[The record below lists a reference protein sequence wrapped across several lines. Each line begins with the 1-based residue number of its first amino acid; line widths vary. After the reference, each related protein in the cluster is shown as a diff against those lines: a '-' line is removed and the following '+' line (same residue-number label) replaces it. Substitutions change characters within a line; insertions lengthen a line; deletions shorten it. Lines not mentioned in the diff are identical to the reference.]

1 MANEGFGLNKS
12 AETSKCRPCAGRQ
25 AAAAVVTQQCV
36 MKPPY
41 GRLSSG
47 GRFNTVS
54 TRGMLFKQTE
64 LMPAGFSA

>member
-25 AAAAVVTQQCV
+25 AAAAAAVTQQFV

-41 GRLSSG
+41 GTLSSG
-47 GRFNTVS
+47 GRFTLYQLRECYLNKRS
-54 TRGMLFKQTE
+54 
-64 LMPAGFSA
+64 